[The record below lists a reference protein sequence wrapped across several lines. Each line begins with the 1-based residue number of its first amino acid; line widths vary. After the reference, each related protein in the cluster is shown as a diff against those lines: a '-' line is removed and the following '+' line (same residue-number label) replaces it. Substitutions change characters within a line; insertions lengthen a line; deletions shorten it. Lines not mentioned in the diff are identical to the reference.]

1 MRFSDTFNLKGGG
14 RRVKG
19 VHSGQPSAVSDQPK
33 ALPCPAAGRAL
44 PLGGA
49 LRLHG
54 LPEYP
59 ERRRDPT
66 SVRGPRREGPAR
78 ERGSRG
84 EMGSFPKGCKWFHF
98 VRVGLRKW
106 LRLVFLLA
114 GLSAFRTPRPRVAQ
128 RAPHG
133 APPGL
138 DSVSTGDQL
147 LDLLAIR
154 WKPSPSR

>member
-1 MRFSDTFNLKGGG
+1 MRFSDIFNLKGGG

-19 VHSGQPSAVSDQPK
+19 VHSGQLSAVSYQPK
-33 ALPCPAAGRAL
+33 VPPCPAAGRAR

-49 LRLHG
+49 LRLPG

-106 LRLVFLLA
+106 LRLVILPA
-114 GLSAFRTPRPRVAQ
+114 GLSPFRTRGPE
-128 RAPHG
+128 G
-133 APPGL
+133 APWR
-138 DSVSTGDQL
+138 S
-147 LDLLAIR
+147 A
-154 WKPSPSR
+154 WA